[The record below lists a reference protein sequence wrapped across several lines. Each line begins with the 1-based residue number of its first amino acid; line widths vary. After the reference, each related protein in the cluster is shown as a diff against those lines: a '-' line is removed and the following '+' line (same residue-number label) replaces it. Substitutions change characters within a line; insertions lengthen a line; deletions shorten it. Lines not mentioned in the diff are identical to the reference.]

1 MFLASARTTMNIRH
15 TLFRLVNAE
24 SPESLEEVND
34 VLEDLIDIL
43 IEMNDFKKVWYTGSP
58 DTHFE
63 KRENEE

>member
-1 MFLASARTTMNIRH
+1 MNIRQS
-15 TLFRLVNAE
+15 LFRLVNADRA
-24 SPESLEEVND
+24 ESLEEVND
-34 VLEDLIDIL
+34 VLEDIIDIL

>member
-1 MFLASARTTMNIRH
+1 MFLASARATMNIRK

>member
-1 MFLASARTTMNIRH
+1 MNIRH